1 MSDFFLWI
9 VGIVAAI
16 AGAVASVA
24 GFGIG
29 SLLTPVMGLELDTK
43 LAVAAV
49 SIPHFIAS
57 AIRCWSLRKDID
69 RKILF
74 SFGVTSAI
82 GGLTG
87 AAIYNWI
94 QAPPLT
100 FAFGAILIFA
110 GTMGLTGLIE
120 KLRFHG
126 ASTWIAGAIS
136 GGLGG
141 LVGNQG
147 GIRSAALLGF
157 NLNKNAFVATATAI
171 GLIVDAA
178 RMPVYF
184 MSQIDKIVQI
194 WPLVLTGS
202 IGVVI
207 GTIVGMRL
215 LHGIDERIFKR
226 IVSAVI
232 LALGVWMLIQSMR
245 L

>member
-1 MSDFFLWI
+1 MHDPFTWV
-9 VGIVAAI
+9 VGVVAAI

-29 SLLTPVMGLELDTK
+29 SIVTPVMSLQVDTK

-49 SIPHFIAS
+49 SIPHFIGS

-69 RKILF
+69 RKILL
-74 SFGVTSAI
+74 SFGITSAL
-82 GGLTG
+82 GGFGG
-87 AAIYNWI
+87 AAIYSWI

-100 FAFGAILIFA
+100 FVFGVILIFA
-110 GTMGLTGLIE
+110 GTMGITRLNE

-126 ASTWIAGAIS
+126 SSAWIAGAIS

-157 NLNKNAFVATATAI
+157 ELNKSAFVATATAI
-171 GLIVDAA
+171 GLFVDTA

-184 MSQIDKIVQI
+184 LSQMNNIIHI
-194 WPLVLTGS
+194 WPLVLAGS
-202 IGVVI
+202 IGVVV
-207 GTIVGMRL
+207 GTLIGMRL
-215 LHGIDERIFKR
+215 LHSIDERTFKR
-226 IVSAVI
+226 VVSAVI
-232 LALGVWMLIQSMR
+232 LALGVWMLIQSLR
-245 L
+245 

>member
-1 MSDFFLWI
+1 MSDFFTWV

-29 SLLTPVMGLELDTK
+29 SIVTPVMSLQVDTK

-49 SIPHFIAS
+49 SIPHFIGS

-69 RKILF
+69 RKVLL
-74 SFGVTSAI
+74 SFGITSAL
-82 GGLTG
+82 GGLCG
-87 AAIYNWI
+87 AAVYSWI
-94 QAPPLT
+94 ETPPLT
-100 FAFGAILIFA
+100 LVFGVILIFA
-110 GTMGLTGLIE
+110 GIMGITRLNE

-126 ASTWIAGAIS
+126 ASAWIVGAVS

-157 NLNKNAFVATATAI
+157 ELNKGAFIATATAI
-171 GLIVDAA
+171 GLFVDTA

-184 MSQIDKIVQI
+184 LSQMNSLIHI
-194 WPLVLTGS
+194 WPLIAAAS
-202 IGVVI
+202 IGVSI
-207 GTIVGMRL
+207 GTLFGMRL
-215 LHGIDERIFKR
+215 LRSIDEPSFKR
-226 IVSAVI
+226 VVSGVV
-232 LALGVWMLIQSMR
+232 LALGAWMLIQSLR
-245 L
+245 